1 VLHHFGLNPVFDE
14 AASILFE
21 QVGYVPSTA
30 SAQQYQLYMRAPRAE
45 GDTWQLQDAGDELWS
60 GPDGG
65 VLFNDGNGVV
75 APAQFVLSRP
85 IISPVFDVG
94 SIVPVVR
101 VSPNPVASNSMLTI
115 QTNLPGKA
123 VFRLFDAKGKAIRLF
138 TFERQATVSLQGL
151 AAGTYAYALETDGVI
166 KTGRVMVH

>member
-1 VLHHFGLNPVFDE
+1 
-14 AASILFE
+14 
-21 QVGYVPSTA
+21 
-30 SAQQYQLYMRAPRAE
+30 
-45 GDTWQLQDAGDELWS
+45 
-60 GPDGG
+60 
-65 VLFNDGNGVV
+65 VV
-75 APAQFVLSRP
+75 ATAQFVLSRP

-123 VFRLFDAKGKAIRLF
+123 VFRLFDAKGRAIRLF